1 MDDRIA
7 AGLAETIQALRAEL
21 TAAMTSGHDEA
32 LRFELGAVELNVTL
46 AITRE
51 ATGDAGVRFGVV
63 SFGTKGQVG
72 DQATHQLSLS
82 LTPVTIDGNGQAR
95 SVKVNA
101 QAAGEPD

>member
-7 AGLAETIQALRAEL
+7 AGLAETIQALRVEL
-21 TAAMTSGHDEA
+21 TAAMSSGRDEA

-51 ATGDAGVRFGVV
+51 AAGDAGVRFGVL
-63 SFGTKGQVG
+63 SFGTKGQIG
-72 DQATHQLSLS
+72 DQDTHQLSLS
-82 LTPVTIDGNGQAR
+82 LTPVTVDGNGQTT